1 MSGTSDEWTNAV
13 VEIVSSNGR
22 SVGLS
27 LEGLVR
33 ARNGYIGSVLPLLV
47 DADASI
53 IRGLDGTEYDVESL
67 P

>member
-67 P
+67 L